1 MFDILILSAEKD
13 FNKIKFVYESINKN
27 IDNFDN
33 IHCIT
38 NIKIDDKYK
47 VSDINYHTDD
57 DVLNFDYSKFNGNV
71 LKRKGWYKQQYIKMF
86 QSVTSDNYL
95 VVDSDIFFNKKIDI
109 ITDKPSFFFGRD
121 QYHIPYFQ
129 FMEKLLKLEKS
140 YNFSFINE
148 IMFFKREYINEI
160 LKKLNVDSNGFFNIS
175 VDILNEMNQD
185 AGMSEYELYGN
196 FVTKYFPN
204 SYNYNHIKTYLGGK
218 YSIWNDQDVYNYIKS
233 FEKSDFDIVSMHS
246 WI

>member
-1 MFDILILSAEKD
+1 
-13 FNKIKFVYESINKN
+13 
-27 IDNFDN
+27 
-33 IHCIT
+33 
-38 NIKIDDKYK
+38 
-47 VSDINYHTDD
+47 
-57 DVLNFDYSKFNGNV
+57 
-71 LKRKGWYKQQYIKMF
+71 
-86 QSVTSDNYL
+86 
-95 VVDSDIFFNKKIDI
+95 
-109 ITDKPSFFFGRD
+109 
-121 QYHIPYFQ
+121 
-129 FMEKLLKLEKS
+129 MEKLLKLEKS

-160 LKKLNVDSNGFFNIS
+160 LKKLNVDSNGFFNMS
-175 VDILNEMNQD
+175 VDILNDMNQD